1 MILSTREFVQQ
12 ENRTNIMI
20 KNSESVSYDIIEE
33 ERNEELS
40 NDDLFNISSWGAD
53 PSVRELITQYSEGDI
68 EKPELQRKYVWNKK
82 VASRFIES
90 LLLGL
95 PVPSIFFANI
105 ESTGKRL
112 IIDGYQRIRTLHDY
126 IHDGIWR
133 GDDSVFRLVDSN
145 VINKRWRNK
154 TFEELSE
161 SDKRRLKNYTIH
173 AIIFEQRRPANDS
186 AMFQIFERI
195 NTSGVSLND
204 QEVRNCVYQGAM
216 NTHLFDLNKKKEWR
230 VLFGKETQDNRM
242 IDLELIL
249 RFFAMNKPTI
259 YLSNEKN
266 FVLKKILNDEMANN
280 RSESDYLDRICDD
293 FVNTIEFIYKYFGEE
308 AFYNLQNDLQKIR
321 KRLYPTV
328 YDSLMIATSI
338 ALSKGF
344 NPVGIDLK
352 ARRMAM
358 LKDESYRESI
368 TQGTMTV
375 EHIQTRIRRALEIVY
390 ELDL

>member
-1 MILSTREFVQQ
+1 
-12 ENRTNIMI
+12 MI
-20 KNSESVSYDIIEE
+20 KNSDSVSYDIIEE
-33 ERNEELS
+33 EHNEELS

-95 PVPSIFFANI
+95 PVPSIFLANI

-126 IHDGIWR
+126 IHEGIWR

-216 NTHLFDLNKKKEWR
+216 NTRLFELNQKKEWR
-230 VLFGKETQDNRM
+230 VLFGKVTQDNRM

-249 RFFAMNKPTI
+249 RFFAMNKPEI

-280 RSESDYLDRICDD
+280 RSESEYLDRICDD

-344 NPVGIDLK
+344 NPAGEDLK

-375 EHIQTRIRRALEIVY
+375 EHIQTRIQRALKIVY

>member
-1 MILSTREFVQQ
+1 
-12 ENRTNIMI
+12 MI
-20 KNSESVSYDIIEE
+20 KNSDSVSYDIIEE
-33 ERNEELS
+33 EHNEELS

-95 PVPSIFFANI
+95 PVPSIFLANI

-126 IHDGIWR
+126 INDGIWK

-145 VINKRWRNK
+145 MINNRWRNK

-216 NTHLFDLNKKKEWR
+216 NTRLFELNQKKEWR

-249 RFFAMNKPTI
+249 RFFAMNKPEI

-293 FVNTIEFIYKYFGEE
+293 FVNTIEFIYQYFGEE

-344 NPVGIDLK
+344 NPAGKDLK
-352 ARRMAM
+352 TRRMAM

-375 EHIQTRIRRALEIVY
+375 EHIQTRIRRALKIVY

>member
-1 MILSTREFVQQ
+1 MIQ
-12 ENRTNIMI
+12 NN
-20 KNSESVSYDIIEE
+20 ESISYDIIEE
-33 ERNEELS
+33 ERNEELA

-95 PVPSIFFANI
+95 PVPSIFLANI

-154 TFEELSE
+154 TFSELSE

-195 NTSGVSLND
+195 NTSGVTLND

-216 NTHLFDLNKKKEWR
+216 NTRLFELNMKHEWR
-230 VLFGKETQDNRM
+230 ELFGKEMQDNRM

-249 RFFAMNKPTI
+249 RFFAMNKSEI
-259 YLSNEKN
+259 YLSDEKSL
-266 FVLKKILNDEMANN
+266 VLKKILNDEMANN
-280 RSESDYLDRICDD
+280 RTESKYLDSVCAD
-293 FVNTIEFIYKYFGEE
+293 FVNTIDFIFKNFGEE
-308 AFYNLQNDLQKIR
+308 AFYNLQNDLKKIR

-338 ALSKGF
+338 ALSRGF
-344 NPVGIDLK
+344 NPEGIDLK
-352 ARRMAM
+352 ERRMAM
-358 LKDESYRESI
+358 LKDEAYRESI

-375 EHIQTRIRRALEIVY
+375 EHIRTRIQRALKIVY
-390 ELDL
+390 EIDL

>member
-1 MILSTREFVQQ
+1 M
-12 ENRTNIMI
+12 N
-20 KNSESVSYDIIEE
+20 KDSESVSYDIIDE

-95 PVPSIFFANI
+95 PVPSIFLANI

-126 IHDGIWR
+126 IHEGIWR
-133 GDDSVFRLVDSN
+133 GDDSVFRLVDST

-154 TFEELSE
+154 TFDELSE

-216 NTHLFDLNKKKEWR
+216 NTRLFELNQKKEWR
-230 VLFGKETQDNRM
+230 VLFGKKTQDNRM

-249 RFFAMNKPTI
+249 RFFAMNKPEI

-293 FVNTIEFIYKYFGEE
+293 FANTIEFIYKYFGEE

-344 NPVGIDLK
+344 NPAGEDLK

-375 EHIQTRIRRALEIVY
+375 EHIQTRIRRALKIVY

>member
-1 MILSTREFVQQ
+1 MIQ
-12 ENRTNIMI
+12 NN
-20 KNSESVSYDIIEE
+20 ESISYDIIEE
-33 ERNEELS
+33 ERNEELA

-95 PVPSIFFANI
+95 PVPSIFLANI

-154 TFEELSE
+154 TFSELSE

-195 NTSGVSLND
+195 NTSGVTLND

-216 NTHLFDLNKKKEWR
+216 NTRLFELNMKHEWR
-230 VLFGKETQDNRM
+230 ELFGKEMQDNRM

-249 RFFAMNKPTI
+249 RFFAMNKSEI
-259 YLSNEKN
+259 YLSDEKSL
-266 FVLKKILNDEMANN
+266 VLKKILNDEMANN
-280 RSESDYLDRICDD
+280 RTESKYLDSVCTD
-293 FVNTIEFIYKYFGEE
+293 FVNTIDFIFKNFGEE

-344 NPVGIDLK
+344 IPEGIDLK
-352 ARRMAM
+352 ERRMAM
-358 LKDESYRESI
+358 LRDESYRESI

-375 EHIQTRIRRALEIVY
+375 EHIRTRIQRALKIVY
-390 ELDL
+390 EIDL

>member
-1 MILSTREFVQQ
+1 MT
-12 ENRTNIMI
+12 
-20 KNSESVSYDIIEE
+20 KNSESISYDIIEE

-95 PVPSIFFANI
+95 PVPSIFLANI

-126 IHDGIWR
+126 ISDGIWR
-133 GDDSVFRLVDSN
+133 GDDSVFRLFDSK
-145 VINKRWRNK
+145 VINERWRNK
-154 TFEELSE
+154 TFSELSE
-161 SDKRRLKNYTIH
+161 TDKRRLKNYTIH

-195 NTSGVSLND
+195 NTSGVTLND

-216 NTHLFDLNKKKEWR
+216 NTRLFELNKKKEWR
-230 VLFGKETQDNRM
+230 ELFGKETQDNRM

-249 RFFAMNKPTI
+249 RFFAMNKPEI
-259 YLSNEKN
+259 YLSDEKS
-266 FVLKKILNDEMANN
+266 FVLKKILNEEMANN
-280 RSESDYLDRICDD
+280 RSASDYLDNVCID
-293 FVNTIEFIYKYFGEE
+293 FVNTIDFIYGNMGKE
-308 AFYNLQNDLQKIR
+308 AFFNLQNDLQKIR

-344 NPVGIDLK
+344 KPEGIDLK
-352 ARRMAM
+352 ERRMAM
-358 LKDESYRESI
+358 LRDESYRESI

-375 EHIQTRIRRALEIVY
+375 GHIRTRIQRALKIVY
-390 ELDL
+390 GLDL

>member
-1 MILSTREFVQQ
+1 
-12 ENRTNIMI
+12 MI

>member
-1 MILSTREFVQQ
+1 
-12 ENRTNIMI
+12 MI
-20 KNSESVSYDIIEE
+20 KNSDSVSYDIIEE
-33 ERNEELS
+33 EHNEELS

-95 PVPSIFFANI
+95 PVPSIFLANI

-133 GDDSVFRLVDSN
+133 GDNSVFRLVDSN
-145 VINKRWRNK
+145 MINNRWRNK

-216 NTHLFDLNKKKEWR
+216 NTRLFELNQKKEWR
-230 VLFGKETQDNRM
+230 VLFGKVTQDNRM

-249 RFFAMNKPTI
+249 RFFAMNKPEI

-280 RSESDYLDRICDD
+280 RSESEYLDRICDD

-344 NPVGIDLK
+344 NPAGEDLK
-352 ARRMAM
+352 TRRMAM

-375 EHIQTRIRRALEIVY
+375 EHIQTRIQRALKIVY

>member
-1 MILSTREFVQQ
+1 
-12 ENRTNIMI
+12 MI
-20 KNSESVSYDIIEE
+20 KNSDSVSYDIIEE
-33 ERNEELS
+33 EHNEELS

-95 PVPSIFFANI
+95 PVPSIFLANI

-126 IHDGIWR
+126 IHEGIWR

-145 VINKRWRNK
+145 MINNRWRNK

-216 NTHLFDLNKKKEWR
+216 NTRLFELNQKKEWR
-230 VLFGKETQDNRM
+230 VLFGKKTQDNRM

-249 RFFAMNKPTI
+249 RFFAMNKPEI

-344 NPVGIDLK
+344 NPAGEDLK
-352 ARRMAM
+352 TRRMAM

-375 EHIQTRIRRALEIVY
+375 EHIQTRIRRALKIVY

>member
-1 MILSTREFVQQ
+1 
-12 ENRTNIMI
+12 MI
-20 KNSESVSYDIIEE
+20 KNSDSVSYDIIEE
-33 ERNEELS
+33 EHNEELS

-95 PVPSIFFANI
+95 PVPSIFLANI

-133 GDDSVFRLVDSN
+133 GDNSVFRLVDSN
-145 VINKRWRNK
+145 MINNRWRNK

-216 NTHLFDLNKKKEWR
+216 NTRLFELNQKKEWR
-230 VLFGKETQDNRM
+230 VLFGKVTQDNRM

-249 RFFAMNKPTI
+249 RFFAMNKPEI

-280 RSESDYLDRICDD
+280 RSESEYLDRICDD

-344 NPVGIDLK
+344 NPAGEDLK

-375 EHIQTRIRRALEIVY
+375 EHIQTRIQRALKIVY

>member
-1 MILSTREFVQQ
+1 
-12 ENRTNIMI
+12 MI
-20 KNSESVSYDIIEE
+20 KDSESVSYDIIEE
-33 ERNEELS
+33 EHNEELS

-95 PVPSIFFANI
+95 PVPSIFLANI

-126 IHDGIWR
+126 IHEGIWR

-173 AIIFEQRRPANDS
+173 AIIFEQRRPTNDS

-216 NTHLFDLNKKKEWR
+216 NTRLFELNQKKEWR
-230 VLFGKETQDNRM
+230 VLFGKKTQDNRM

-249 RFFAMNKPTI
+249 RFFAMNKPEI

-293 FVNTIEFIYKYFGEE
+293 FVNTIEFIYKNFGEG

-321 KRLYPTV
+321 NRLYPTV

-344 NPVGIDLK
+344 NPAGEDLK

-368 TQGTMTV
+368 IQGTMTV